1 MCSKAKEEPR
11 SRSLLGAM
19 ATLTDME
26 VGVPIGQKT
35 VLVVFKN
42 RRRPISFQGSTDP
55 QTEKRNL
62 LAAVESIFL
71 DVISSGE
78 GTSGVGGR
86 DYFLQTENAECGSI
100 EIMGHVEDH
109 ETVFLETCSSD
120 PGKAQVSINC
130 LYRLSLET
138 HGVHVCALSS
148 IVTCGVLI
156 CLYTQIG

>member
-1 MCSKAKEEPR
+1 MVCSADARPKKR
-11 SRSLLGAM
+11 AM
-19 ATLTDME
+19 ATSTQTDME
-26 VGVPIGQKT
+26 VGAPIGQKS

-62 LAAVESIFL
+62 LAAVESAFS

-86 DYFLQTENAECGSI
+86 DYFLQTENSEWGSV

-109 ETVFLETCSSD
+109 ATVFLETCSSD

-138 HGVHVCALSS
+138 HGVHVRALSS
-148 IVTCGVLI
+148 IVT
-156 CLYTQIG
+156 